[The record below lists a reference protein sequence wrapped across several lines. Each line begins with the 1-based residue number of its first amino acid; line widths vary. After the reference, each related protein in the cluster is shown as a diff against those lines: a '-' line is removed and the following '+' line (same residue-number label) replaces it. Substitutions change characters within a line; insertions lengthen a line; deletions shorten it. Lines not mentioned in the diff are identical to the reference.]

1 MIEPA
6 IIAQTA
12 DAHTDADKRAWIEK
26 QSAYG
31 KENGVVFGRVTAH
44 EEIPDLLLYE
54 GWTEHPGQEQSEPR
68 FMFAAVHE

>member
-12 DAHTDADKRAWIEK
+12 DCHTDTEREAWIEQ

-31 KENGVVFGRVTAH
+31 KEHGVMFRRVTAH
-44 EEIPDLLLYE
+44 DEIPDLLLYE
-54 GWTEHPGQEQSEPR
+54 GWTEHPGLEQGEPR
-68 FMFAAVHE
+68 FQFVAL